1 MAGFSIT
8 FGMAIDLESMRS
20 AVASLERSV
29 GVAEGMSAMPV
40 DLRETVR
47 AGVIQNF
54 EVAYESSWK
63 FMQRWL
69 RENGPP
75 QDADSPRTRKDLF
88 RMAANAGLLE
98 DPVPWFRFGEAR
110 NLTSH
115 TYDETHAQ
123 GSFEVAISFLPYA
136 KQLLSRLESRSD

>member
-1 MAGFSIT
+1 MT
-8 FGMAIDLESMRS
+8 
-20 AVASLERSV
+20 
-29 GVAEGMSAMPV
+29 V
-40 DLRETVR
+40 DLRDTVR

-63 FMQRWL
+63 FIQRWL

-88 RMAANAGLLE
+88 RMAAKAGLLD
-98 DPVPWFRFGEAR
+98 DPIPWFRFGEAR

-115 TYDETHAQ
+115 TYDEAQ
-123 GSFEVAISFLPYA
+123 ARECFEVAITFSPYA
-136 KQLLSRLESRSD
+136 GQLLARLESRND